1 MPYKDP
7 EKRREVV
14 RRWRARKRAERTVE
28 PSEAPVMPD
37 DPAGAVAAWSR
48 ERLKVPPGHALAG
61 GPMELPDYAV
71 DFFREAL
78 ATGVREAGCF
88 VGRKNAKSA
97 AVAVLILAHLADD
110 GPLRRKGW
118 RAGVASVSKEKA
130 SELWTQC
137 SDIALASGL
146 LAGEGGRTLTFGK
159 VPRVV
164 RSAWG
169 EAAFLSADKTA
180 GHASGFDLAIFDEIG
195 LAPERGRALAA
206 GLLSSTSARDGRLL
220 AISVVGDSPLSREMI
235 ERADDPAT
243 VVHLHQPAKGCRLD
257 DPAAWRAANPTLGS
271 IKSKQYMTDM
281 ARRALANPSEQP
293 AFRAFDLNLPASPG
307 DEMLVPLDRWEAVTG
322 ERQPERD
329 GPVYVGFDIGGAVS
343 MTACALYFPDS
354 LRLECYGAFGDT
366 PDLAARGEADG
377 VGSAYLEMQRD
388 GVLRT
393 WPGRVTPCGP
403 FLAWI
408 AELLHGRLPALALAD
423 RYRQGEAEDALAA
436 AGLAAWPVEW
446 RAQGAGKDGSEDI
459 RHFQRSVEG
468 GQLRPGL
475 NLLLEMALMNSR
487 LRYDGN
493 GNPALDRRR
502 QHGRIDPLSASI
514 LAVGAGERARMEEPS
529 GEGFFLSLDGE
540 FHEFGKE
547 EAA

>member
-14 RRWRARKRAERTVE
+14 RRWRARKRAERAVE
-28 PSEAPVMPD
+28 PSEAPPWPA

-61 GPMELPDYAV
+61 EAMELPDYAV

-78 ATGVREAGCF
+78 AAGVREAGCF

-118 RAGVASVSKEKA
+118 RAGVASVSREKA
-130 SELWTQC
+130 GELWQQMA
-137 SDIALASGL
+137 DIAEASGL
-146 LAGEGGRTLTFGK
+146 KGIRFGK
-159 VPRVV
+159 VPRHA
-164 RSAWG
+164 SSPWG
-169 EAAFLSADKTA
+169 RCEFLSADKTA
-180 GHASGFDLAIFDEIG
+180 GHASGFDLAIADELG
-195 LAPERGRALAA
+195 LFPERGRALVA

-220 AISVVGDSPLSREMI
+220 AISVIGDSPLSKEMI

-243 VVHLHQPAKGCRLD
+243 VVHVHQPAKGCRLD

-271 IKSKQYMTDM
+271 IKSKHYMRDM

-307 DEMLVPLDRWEAVTG
+307 EDMVVALDRWEAVAG

-329 GPVYVGFDIGGAVS
+329 GPVYLGFDLGGAVS
-343 MTACALYFPDS
+343 MTAAALYWPDTC
-354 LRLECYGAFGDT
+354 RLECYGAFGDA

-377 VGSAYLEMQRD
+377 IGSAYLEMQRD
-388 GVLRT
+388 GLLRT
-393 WPGRVTPCGP
+393 WPGRVTPVAE
-403 FLAWI
+403 FLKWI
-408 AELLHGRLPALALAD
+408 GELLHGRLPALALAD
-423 RYRQGEAEDALAA
+423 RYRQGEAQDALAA
-436 AGLAAWPVEW
+436 AGLSWPVEW
-446 RAQGAGKDGSEDI
+446 RAQGTGKDGSEDI
-459 RHFQRSVEG
+459 RHFQRAVESG
-468 GQLRPGL
+468 RLRPGL
-475 NLLLEMALMNSR
+475 NLLLEMALMNAR

-493 GNPALDRRR
+493 ANPALDRRR
-502 QHGRIDPLSASI
+502 QHGRIDPLSAAV
-514 LAVGAGERARMEEPS
+514 LAIGAGERERMATPP
-529 GEGFFLSLDGE
+529 GEAFFFGLNGE
-540 FHEFGKE
+540 MTTFGKE
-547 EAA
+547 AA